1 MRISTT
7 RWAWPEASPLRQS
20 VRRLRLKYHAC
31 PVAIVWRKASAFM
44 WATINTSPD
53 RASVATQT
61 TRPSASNFGAN
72 ARPSSTS
79 SIGPRRA
86 KGERSSDKKNL
97 VQKPKLSSAARADGP
112 AIARQRAPRAAHY
125 IELLRVRDGLRG
137 ALTFGGGARLFR
149 PPLSD
154 RSRAPW

>member
-1 MRISTT
+1 
-7 RWAWPEASPLRQS
+7 
-20 VRRLRLKYHAC
+20 
-31 PVAIVWRKASAFM
+31 M

-72 ARPSSTS
+72 ARPSSIS
-79 SIGPRRA
+79 SIGPRGA

-97 VQKPKLSSAARADGP
+97 AQNPKLSSAARADGP
-112 AIARQRAPRAAHY
+112 AIAQHAATRAAHY
-125 IELLRVRDGLRG
+125 IGLLHVRDGLPGR

-154 RSRAPW
+154 RSRAPS